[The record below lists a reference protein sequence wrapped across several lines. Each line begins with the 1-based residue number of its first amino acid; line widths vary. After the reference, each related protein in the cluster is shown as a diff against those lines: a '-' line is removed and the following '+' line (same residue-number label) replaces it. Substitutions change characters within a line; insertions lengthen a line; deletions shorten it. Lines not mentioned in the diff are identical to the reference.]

1 MGAAMALPPL
11 TEALQ
16 PLLES
21 LDEALHQRDR
31 ERRAGP
37 AGRRPVQV
45 LYGGAHLFKPG
56 APARMGT
63 LARAALET
71 YAPDG
76 PTYAHALGL
85 SLSPSQSAD
94 LRKRVIAKL
103 TSEPVEDFRIDF
115 EDGYGVRP
123 DEEEDAHAESA
134 GIALEQ
140 SRREG
145 SLPPFIG
152 VRLKPF
158 TGQAARRA
166 LRTLERLGAQLTG
179 EPIPGFALTA
189 PKVVLPI
196 QVEMLRRSA
205 EALEHRLGWPAGAI
219 ALELMVE
226 TPSALISLDGKF
238 GILSLVEAA
247 GGRCRSVHVGPYD
260 LTSALG
266 ISGANQWLG
275 HPSVELVRRLL
286 QLALS
291 GTGVTIADGPTTLLP
306 VGPHKEPRNEPE
318 RAANREAVFR
328 AWSRA
333 ADDIRRAYRDGIVQG
348 WDLHPA
354 QLPARYGALFATLR
368 EEIPAATARLRK
380 FLDQAAQATRLGAEF
395 DDAATARGLLTGLRR
410 AVDSGAA
417 TLGEVE
423 TALGHSLEQAAGR
436 LSRGLAP

>member
-16 PLLES
+16 PVLES

-31 ERRAGP
+31 ERCAGP
-37 AGRRPVQV
+37 AGRRPVQI

-56 APARMGT
+56 AAARMGV
-63 LARAALET
+63 LARAALDA

-85 SLSPSQSAD
+85 SLSPTQATD

-103 TSEPVEDFRIDF
+103 DREPVEDLRIDF
-115 EDGYGVRP
+115 EDGYGIRP
-123 DEEEDAHAESA
+123 DEEEDAHAEAA
-134 GIALEQ
+134 GIALEAG
-140 SRREG
+140 RREG
-145 SLPPFIG
+145 TLPPFVG
-152 VRLKPF
+152 LRLKPF
-158 TGQAARRA
+158 SGRTARRA
-166 LRTLERLGAQLTG
+166 LRTLERVGTQLTG
-179 EPIPGFALTA
+179 EPIRGFALTA

-196 QVEMLRRSA
+196 QVELLRRSA
-205 EALEHRLGWPAGAI
+205 EALEHRLGWPGGAI

-226 TPSALISLDGKF
+226 TPSALISLDGKL
-238 GILSLVEAA
+238 GILALVEAA

-266 ISGANQWLG
+266 ISAAHQWLG

-291 GTGVTIADGPTTLLP
+291 GTGVSVADGPTTLLP
-306 VGPHKEPRNEPE
+306 VGPHKEPRNDSE

-328 AWSRA
+328 AWSRT
-333 ADDIRRAYRDGIVQG
+333 ADDVRRAYRDGIIQG

-368 EEIPAATARLRK
+368 EEIPPAAARLRK

-395 DDAATARGLLTGLRR
+395 DDAATARGLLNGLAR
-410 AVDSGAA
+410 AVECGAA
-417 TLGEVE
+417 STSEIE
-423 TALGHSLEQAAGR
+423 TVLGHSLEHARER
-436 LSRGLAP
+436 LGGA

>member
-45 LYGGAHLFKPG
+45 LYGGAHLFRAG
-56 APARMGT
+56 AAARMGT
-63 LARAALET
+63 LARAALDT

-85 SLSPSQSAD
+85 SLSPTQATD
-94 LRKRVIAKL
+94 LRKRVMAKL
-103 TSEPVEDFRIDF
+103 EREPVEDFRIDF
-115 EDGYGVRP
+115 EDGYGIRP
-123 DEEEDAHAESA
+123 EEEEDAHAQAA
-134 GIALEQ
+134 GAALEQ
-140 SRREG
+140 GRRDG
-145 SLPPFIG
+145 TLPPFIG
-152 VRLKPF
+152 LRLKPF
-158 TGQAARRA
+158 SGRSARRA
-166 LRTLERLGAQLTG
+166 LRTLERVGAELAG

-189 PKVVLPI
+189 PKLVVPI
-196 QVEMLRRSA
+196 QVELLRRSA

-226 TPSALISLDGKF
+226 TPSALVSLEGRL
-238 GILSLVEAA
+238 GILALVEAA

-266 ISGANQWLG
+266 ISAAHQWLG

-291 GTGVTIADGPTTLLP
+291 GTGVSVVDGPTTLLP
-306 VGPHKEPRNEPE
+306 VGPHREPRSDAE

-328 AWSRA
+328 AWART
-333 ADDIRRAYRDGIVQG
+333 ADDVRRAYRDGIVQG

-368 EEIPAATARLRK
+368 EEIPGAAARLRQ
-380 FLDQAAQATRLGAEF
+380 FLDQSAQATRLGAEF
-395 DDAATARGLLTGLRR
+395 DDAATARGLLNGLRR
-410 AVDSGAA
+410 AVECGAA
-417 TLGEVE
+417 TTAEIE
-423 TALGHSLEQAAGR
+423 TAMGHSLEHARER
-436 LSRGLAP
+436 LGA

>member
-56 APARMGT
+56 AAARMGT
-63 LARAALET
+63 LARLALDT

-76 PTYAHALGL
+76 PTLAHALGL
-85 SLSPSQSAD
+85 TLSPTQATD

-103 TSEPVEDFRIDF
+103 ENEPVEDLRIDF
-115 EDGYGVRP
+115 EDGYGIRP
-123 DEEEDAHAESA
+123 DEEEDAHADA
-134 GIALEQ
+134 VGVGLEQ
-140 SRREG
+140 GRREG
-145 SLPPFIG
+145 TLPPFVG
-152 VRLKPF
+152 LRLKPY
-158 TGQAARRA
+158 TGRSARRA
-166 LRTLERLGAQLTG
+166 LRTLERVGAQLG
-179 EPIPGFALTA
+179 SQPIPGFALTA

-196 QVEMLRRSA
+196 QVELLRRSA
-205 EALEHRLGWPAGAI
+205 EALEHRLGWPAGSV

-226 TPSALISLDGKF
+226 TPSALISLDGRL
-238 GILSLVEAA
+238 GILALVEAA

-260 LTSALG
+260 MTSALG
-266 ISGANQWLG
+266 ISAAHQWLG

-306 VGPHKEPRNEPE
+306 VGPHREPRTDAE
-318 RAANREAVFR
+318 RSANREAVFR
-328 AWSRA
+328 AWARA

-368 EEIPAATARLRK
+368 EEIAPAAARLRK
-380 FLDQAAQATRLGAEF
+380 FLDQSAQATRLGAEF
-395 DDAATARGLLTGLRR
+395 DDAATARGLLNGLQR
-410 AVDSGAA
+410 AVECGAA
-417 TLGEVE
+417 TSADIE
-423 TALGHSLEQAAGR
+423 TALGHSLAHARER
-436 LSRGLAP
+436 LGG

>member
-56 APARMGT
+56 AAARMGT
-63 LARAALET
+63 LARLALDT

-76 PTYAHALGL
+76 PTLAHALGL
-85 SLSPSQSAD
+85 TLSPTQATD

-103 TSEPVEDFRIDF
+103 ESEPVEDLRIDF
-115 EDGYGVRP
+115 EDGYGIRP
-123 DEEEDAHAESA
+123 DEEEDAHADA
-134 GIALEQ
+134 VGVGLEQ
-140 SRREG
+140 GRREG
-145 SLPPFIG
+145 TLPPFVG
-152 VRLKPF
+152 LRLKPF
-158 TGQAARRA
+158 TGRSARRA
-166 LRTLERLGAQLTG
+166 LRTLERVGAQLG
-179 EPIPGFALTA
+179 SQPVPGFALTA

-196 QVEMLRRSA
+196 QVELLRRSA
-205 EALEHRLGWPAGAI
+205 EALEHRLGWPVGSV

-226 TPSALISLDGKF
+226 TPSALISLDGRL
-238 GILSLVEAA
+238 GILALVEAA

-260 LTSALG
+260 MTSALG
-266 ISGANQWLG
+266 ISAAHQWLG

-306 VGPHKEPRNEPE
+306 VGPHREPRTDAE
-318 RAANREAVFR
+318 RSANREAVFR
-328 AWSRA
+328 AWARA

-368 EEIPAATARLRK
+368 EEIAPAAARLRK
-380 FLDQAAQATRLGAEF
+380 FLDQSAQATRLGAEF
-395 DDAATARGLLTGLRR
+395 DDAATARGLLNGLQR
-410 AVDSGAA
+410 AVECGAA
-417 TLGEVE
+417 TSADIE
-423 TALGHSLEQAAGR
+423 TALGHSLAHARER
-436 LSRGLAP
+436 LGG

>member
-16 PLLES
+16 PVLES
-21 LDEALHQRDR
+21 LDEALHQRER
-31 ERRAGP
+31 ERHVGT

-56 APARMGT
+56 AAARIGQ
-63 LARAALET
+63 LARAALDT

-85 SLSPSQSAD
+85 SLSPAQATD

-103 TSEPVEDFRIDF
+103 EHEPVEDFRIDF

-123 DEEEDAHAESA
+123 DDEEDAHAEAA

-140 SRREG
+140 GRRDG
-145 SLPPFIG
+145 TLPPFVGI
-152 VRLKPF
+152 RLKPF
-158 TGQAARRA
+158 IGGAARRA
-166 LRTLERLGAQLTG
+166 LRTLERVGGQLSG

-196 QVEMLRRSA
+196 QVELLRRSA
-205 EALEHRLGWPAGAI
+205 EALEHRLGWPPGAI

-226 TPSALISLDGKF
+226 TPSALISLDGKL
-238 GILSLVEAA
+238 GILALVESA

-266 ISGANQWLG
+266 ISAANQWLG

-306 VGPHKEPRNEPE
+306 VGPHREPRNDPE

-328 AWSRA
+328 AWSRT
-333 ADDIRRAYRDGIVQG
+333 ADDVRRAYRDGIIQG

-368 EEIPAATARLRK
+368 EEIAPAAARLRK

-395 DDAATARGLLTGLRR
+395 DDAATARGLLNGLRR
-410 AVDSGAA
+410 AVECGAA
-417 TLGEVE
+417 STGEIE
-423 TALGHSLEQAAGR
+423 AALGHSLEHARER
-436 LSRGLAP
+436 LGG

>member
-1 MGAAMALPPL
+1 MALPPL

-21 LDEALHQRDR
+21 LDEALHQRER
-31 ERRAGP
+31 ERQSGP
-37 AGRRPVQV
+37 GGRRPVQV

-56 APARMGT
+56 ASARMGT
-63 LARAALET
+63 LARAALDA

-76 PTYAHALGL
+76 PTFAHALGL
-85 SLSPSQSAD
+85 SLSPTQSTD
-94 LRKRVIAKL
+94 LRKRVVAKL
-103 TSEPVEDFRIDF
+103 ENEPVEDLRIDF

-123 DEEEDAHAESA
+123 DEEEDGHAEAA

-140 SRREG
+140 GRRDG
-145 SLPPFIG
+145 TLPPFIG

-158 TGQAARRA
+158 TGRAARRA
-166 LRTLERLGAQLTG
+166 LRTLERVGTQLGG
-179 EPIPGFALTA
+179 EPIPGFALTS

-205 EALEHRLGWPAGAI
+205 EALEHRLGWPAGTI

-226 TPSALISLDGKF
+226 TPSALISLDGKL
-238 GILSLVEAA
+238 GILALVEAA

-266 ISGANQWLG
+266 ISAANQWLG

-291 GTGVTIADGPTTLLP
+291 GTGVTVADGPTTLLP
-306 VGPHKEPRNEPE
+306 VGPYREPRTDPE

-328 AWSRA
+328 AWSRT
-333 ADDIRRAYRDGIVQG
+333 ADDVRRAYRDGIIQG

-368 EEIPAATARLRK
+368 EEIAPAVVRLRK

-395 DDAATARGLLTGLRR
+395 DDAATARGLLNGLRR
-410 AVDSGAA
+410 AAECGAA
-417 TLGEVE
+417 STAEIE
-423 TALGHSLEQAAGR
+423 TALGHSLEHAQER
-436 LSRGLAP
+436 LGG

>member
-21 LDEALHQRDR
+21 LDEALHQRER
-31 ERRAGP
+31 ERRAGTG
-37 AGRRPVQV
+37 GRRPVQV

-56 APARMGT
+56 AAARIGQ
-63 LARAALET
+63 LARAALDT

-85 SLSPSQSAD
+85 SLSPAQSAD

-103 TSEPVEDFRIDF
+103 EHEPVEDYRIDF
-115 EDGYGVRP
+115 EDGYGIRP
-123 DEEEDAHAESA
+123 DDEEDAHAEAA

-140 SRREG
+140 GRRDG

-158 TGQAARRA
+158 SGGAARRA
-166 LRTLERLGAQLTG
+166 LRTLERVGAGLSG

-196 QVEMLRRSA
+196 QVELLRRSA
-205 EALEHRLGWPAGAI
+205 EALEHRLGWAPGAI

-226 TPSALISLDGKF
+226 TPSALISLDGKL
-238 GILSLVEAA
+238 GILALVEAA

-266 ISGANQWLG
+266 ISAANQWLG

-291 GTGVTIADGPTTLLP
+291 GTGVTVADGPTTLLP
-306 VGPHKEPRNEPE
+306 VGPHREPRNDPE

-328 AWSRA
+328 AWSRT
-333 ADDIRRAYRDGIVQG
+333 ADDVRRAYRDGIIQG

-368 EEIPAATARLRK
+368 EEIAPAAARLRK

-395 DDAATARGLLTGLRR
+395 DDAATARGLLNGLRR
-410 AVDSGAA
+410 AVDCGAA
-417 TLGEVE
+417 STAEIE
-423 TALGHSLEQAAGR
+423 TAVGHSLEHARER
-436 LSRGLAP
+436 LGT

>member
-21 LDEALHQRDR
+21 LDEALHQRER
-31 ERRAGP
+31 ERHVGTV
-37 AGRRPVQV
+37 GRRPVQV

-56 APARMGT
+56 AAARIGQ
-63 LARAALET
+63 LARAALDT

-85 SLSPSQSAD
+85 SLSPAQATD

-103 TSEPVEDFRIDF
+103 EHEPVEDFRIDF

-123 DEEEDAHAESA
+123 DDEEDAHAEAA

-140 SRREG
+140 GRRDG
-145 SLPPFIG
+145 TLPPFIG

-158 TGQAARRA
+158 SGGAARRA
-166 LRTLERLGAQLTG
+166 LRTLERVGAHLGPD
-179 EPIPGFALTA
+179 PIPGFALTA

-196 QVEMLRRSA
+196 QVELLRRSA
-205 EALEHRLGWPAGAI
+205 EALEHRLAWPQGAI

-226 TPSALISLDGKF
+226 TPSALISLDGRL
-238 GILSLVEAA
+238 GILALVEAA

-266 ISGANQWLG
+266 ISAANQWLG

-306 VGPHKEPRNEPE
+306 VGPHREPRNDSE

-328 AWSRA
+328 AWSRT
-333 ADDIRRAYRDGIVQG
+333 ADDVRRAYRDGIIQG

-368 EEIPAATARLRK
+368 EEIAPAAARLRK

-395 DDAATARGLLTGLRR
+395 DDAATARGLLNGLRR
-410 AVDSGAA
+410 AVECGAA
-417 TLGEVE
+417 STGEIE
-423 TALGHSLEQAAGR
+423 AALGHSLEHARER
-436 LSRGLAP
+436 LGG

>member
-1 MGAAMALPPL
+1 MALPPL

-31 ERRAGP
+31 ERQAGP

-56 APARMGT
+56 ASARLGT
-63 LARAALET
+63 LARAALDT

-76 PTYAHALGL
+76 PTFAHALGL
-85 SLSPSQSAD
+85 SLTPTQATD
-94 LRKRVIAKL
+94 LRNRVIAKL
-103 TSEPVEDFRIDF
+103 EREPVEDLRIDF

-123 DEEEDAHAESA
+123 DEEEDAHAGAA
-134 GIALEQ
+134 GVALEQ
-140 SRREG
+140 GRREG
-145 SLPPFIG
+145 TLPPFIG

-158 TGQAARRA
+158 AGRTARRA
-166 LRTLERLGAQLTG
+166 LRTLELLGGQLG
-179 EPIPGFALTA
+179 MEPVPGFALTA

-196 QVEMLRRSA
+196 QVELLRRSA
-205 EALEHRLGWPAGAI
+205 EALEHRLGWSAGAI

-226 TPSALISLDGKF
+226 TPSALVSLDGRI
-238 GILSLVEAA
+238 GILALVEAA

-266 ISGANQWLG
+266 ISAAHQWLG

-286 QLALS
+286 QLALT
-291 GTGVTIADGPTTLLP
+291 GTGVTVVDGPTRLLP
-306 VGPHKEPRNEPE
+306 VGPHREPKSDGE
-318 RAANREAVFR
+318 RAANREAVVR
-328 AWSRA
+328 AWART
-333 ADDIRRAYRDGIVQG
+333 ADDVRRAYRDGIVQG

-368 EEIPAATARLRK
+368 EEIAPAAARLRQ

-395 DDAATARGLLTGLRR
+395 DDAATARGLLNGLRR
-410 AVDSGAA
+410 AVECGAA
-417 TLGEVE
+417 TTSEIE
-423 TALGHSLEQAAGR
+423 TALGHPLQQAGSR
-436 LSRGLAP
+436 LGS

>member
-1 MGAAMALPPL
+1 MALPPL

-21 LDEALHQRDR
+21 LDESLHQRDR
-31 ERRAGP
+31 ERFAGP

-45 LYGGAHLFKPG
+45 LYGGAHLFKAG
-56 APARMGT
+56 AAARMGQ
-63 LARAALET
+63 LARAALDS

-85 SLSPSQSAD
+85 SLGPTQATD
-94 LRKRVIAKL
+94 LRRLVMAKL
-103 TSEPVEDFRIDF
+103 EREPVEDLRIDF
-115 EDGYGVRP
+115 EDGYGIRP
-123 DEEEDAHAESA
+123 DEEEDTHAEAA
-134 GIALEQ
+134 GIALEHG
-140 SRREG
+140 RREG
-145 SLPPFIG
+145 TLPPFIG
-152 VRLKPF
+152 VRIKPF
-158 TGQAARRA
+158 NGRVARRA
-166 LRTLERLGAQLTG
+166 LRTLERIGAQLG
-179 EPIPGFALTA
+179 PEPIPGFALTV

-205 EALEHRLGWPAGAI
+205 EALEHRLGWPAGAV

-226 TPSALISLDGKF
+226 TPSALISLDGRL
-238 GILSLVEAA
+238 GILALVEAA

-266 ISGANQWLG
+266 ISAANQWLG

-291 GTGVTIADGPTTLLP
+291 GTGVTVADGPTTLLP
-306 VGPHKEPRNEPE
+306 VGPHREPRTDAE

-328 AWSRA
+328 AWART
-333 ADDIRRAYRDGIVQG
+333 ADDVRRAYRDGIVQG

-368 EEIPAATARLRK
+368 EEIPGAAARLRQ

-395 DDAATARGLLTGLRR
+395 DDAATARGLLNGLRR
-410 AVDSGAA
+410 AVECGAA
-417 TLGEVE
+417 TTEEIE
-423 TALGHSLEQAAGR
+423 TALGHSLQHARER
-436 LSRGLAP
+436 LGG

>member
-1 MGAAMALPPL
+1 MALPPL

-21 LDEALHQRDR
+21 LDESLHQRDR
-31 ERRAGP
+31 ERQAGP

-45 LYGGAHLFKPG
+45 LYGGAQLFKPG
-56 APARMGT
+56 AVARLGT
-63 LARAALET
+63 LARAALDT

-76 PTYAHALGL
+76 PTFAHALGL
-85 SLSPSQSAD
+85 SLTPTQATD

-103 TSEPVEDFRIDF
+103 EREPVEDLRIDF

-123 DEEEDAHAESA
+123 DEEEDGHAGAA
-134 GIALEQ
+134 GVVLEQ
-140 SRREG
+140 GRRDG
-145 SLPPFIG
+145 TLPPFIG

-158 TGQAARRA
+158 AGRTARRA
-166 LRTLERLGAQLTG
+166 LRTLELLGGQLG
-179 EPIPGFALTA
+179 EPIAGFAITA

-196 QVEMLRRSA
+196 QVELLRRSA
-205 EALEHRLGWPAGAI
+205 EALEHRLGWAAGSI

-226 TPSALISLDGKF
+226 TPSALISLDGRL
-238 GILSLVEAA
+238 GILALVEAA

-266 ISGANQWLG
+266 ISAAHQWLG

-286 QLALS
+286 QLALT
-291 GTGVTIADGPTTLLP
+291 GTGVTVVDGPTRLLP
-306 VGPHKEPRNEPE
+306 VGPHREPRSDAE

-328 AWSRA
+328 AWART
-333 ADDIRRAYRDGIVQG
+333 ADDVRRAYRDGIVQG

-368 EEIPAATARLRK
+368 EEIPPAAARLRQ

-395 DDAATARGLLTGLRR
+395 DDAATARGLLNGLRR
-410 AVDSGAA
+410 AVECGAA
-417 TLGEVE
+417 T
-423 TALGHSLEQAAGR
+423 TAEIEAVLGHTLEHAGER
-436 LSRGLAP
+436 LGG

>member
-21 LDEALHQRDR
+21 LDEALHQRER

-37 AGRRPVQV
+37 AGRRPIQV
-45 LYGGAHLFKPG
+45 LYGGAHLYRPG
-56 APARMGT
+56 AAARMGV
-63 LARAALET
+63 LARAALDA

-76 PTYAHALGL
+76 PTFAHALGV
-85 SLSPSQSAD
+85 SLSPAQSTD

-103 TSEPVEDFRIDF
+103 EREPVEDLRIDF

-123 DEEEDAHAESA
+123 DAEEDTHADAIGTS
-134 GIALEQ
+134 LEQ
-140 SRREG
+140 GRREG
-145 SLPPFIG
+145 TLPPFIG
-152 VRLKPF
+152 IRLKPF
-158 TGQAARRA
+158 SGQAARRA
-166 LRTLERLGAQLTG
+166 LRTLERVGAQLTG
-179 EPIPGFALTA
+179 EPLPGFALTA

-196 QVEMLRRSA
+196 QVELLRRSA
-205 EALEHRLGWPAGAI
+205 EALEHRLGWPPGAV

-226 TPSALISLDGKF
+226 TPSALVSLDGKL
-238 GILSLVEAA
+238 GILALVDAA

-266 ISGANQWLG
+266 ISAANQWLG
-275 HPSVELVRRLL
+275 HPTVELVHRLL

-306 VGPHKEPRNEPE
+306 VGPYREPRNDSE

-328 AWSRA
+328 AWART
-333 ADDIRRAYRDGIVQG
+333 ADDVRRAYRDGIVQG

-354 QLPARYGALFATLR
+354 QLPARYGALFAALR
-368 EEIPAATARLRK
+368 EEI
-380 FLDQAAQATRLGAEF
+380 
-395 DDAATARGLLTGLRR
+395 
-410 AVDSGAA
+410 
-417 TLGEVE
+417 
-423 TALGHSLEQAAGR
+423 AAGGGPASQASSTR
-436 LSRGLAP
+436 RRRPRGWEPSSTTRPRPEGC

>member
-21 LDEALHQRDR
+21 LDEALHQRER
-31 ERRAGP
+31 ERRAGTG
-37 AGRRPVQV
+37 GRRPVQV

-56 APARMGT
+56 AAARIGQ
-63 LARAALET
+63 LARAALDT

-85 SLSPSQSAD
+85 SLSPAQSTD

-103 TSEPVEDFRIDF
+103 EHEPMEDYRIDF
-115 EDGYGVRP
+115 EDGYGIRP
-123 DEEEDAHAESA
+123 DDEEDAHAEAA

-140 SRREG
+140 GRRDG

-158 TGQAARRA
+158 SGGAARRA
-166 LRTLERLGAQLTG
+166 LRTLERVGAGLSG

-196 QVEMLRRSA
+196 QVELLRRSA
-205 EALEHRLGWPAGAI
+205 EALEHRLGWAPGAI

-226 TPSALISLDGKF
+226 TPSALISLDGKL
-238 GILSLVEAA
+238 GILALVEAA

-266 ISGANQWLG
+266 ISAANQWLG

-291 GTGVTIADGPTTLLP
+291 GTGVTVADGPTTLLP
-306 VGPHKEPRNEPE
+306 VGPHREPRNDPE

-328 AWSRA
+328 AWSRT
-333 ADDIRRAYRDGIVQG
+333 ADDVRRAYRDGIIQG

-368 EEIPAATARLRK
+368 EEIAPAAARLRK

-395 DDAATARGLLTGLRR
+395 DDAATARGLLNGLRR
-410 AVDSGAA
+410 AVDCGAA
-417 TLGEVE
+417 STAEIE
-423 TALGHSLEQAAGR
+423 TAVGHSLEHARER
-436 LSRGLAP
+436 LGG

>member
-16 PLLES
+16 PVLET
-21 LDEALHQRDR
+21 LDEALHQRER

-37 AGRRPVQV
+37 GGRRPVQV
-45 LYGGAHLFKPG
+45 LYGGAHLFKP
-56 APARMGT
+56 AAAARMGS
-63 LARAALET
+63 LARAALDA

-85 SLSPSQSAD
+85 SLSPTQSAD
-94 LRKRVIAKL
+94 LRKRVVAKL
-103 TSEPVEDFRIDF
+103 EREPVEDLRIDF
-115 EDGYGVRP
+115 EDGYGIRP
-123 DEEEDAHAESA
+123 DEEEDAHAEAA

-140 SRREG
+140 GRRDG

-152 VRLKPF
+152 IRLKPF
-158 TGQAARRA
+158 SGRAARRA
-166 LRTLERLGAQLTG
+166 LRTLERVGAQLG
-179 EPIPGFALTA
+179 REPVPGFALTA

-196 QVEMLRRSA
+196 QVELLRRSA
-205 EALEHRLGWPAGAI
+205 EAMEHRLGWPAGAI

-226 TPSALISLDGKF
+226 TPAALVSLDGKL
-238 GILSLVEAA
+238 GILALVEAA

-266 ISGANQWLG
+266 ISAANQWLG

-306 VGPHKEPRNEPE
+306 VGPHREPRNDSE

-328 AWSRA
+328 AWSRT
-333 ADDIRRAYRDGIVQG
+333 ADDVRRAYRDGIIQG

-368 EEIPAATARLRK
+368 EEIAPAAARLRK

-395 DDAATARGLLTGLRR
+395 DDAATARGLLNGLRR
-410 AVDSGAA
+410 AVECGAA
-417 TLGEVE
+417 STAEIE
-423 TALGHSLEQAAGR
+423 TALGHSLEHARER
-436 LSRGLAP
+436 LGG

>member
-1 MGAAMALPPL
+1 MALPPL

-21 LDEALHQRDR
+21 LDEALHQRER

-56 APARMGT
+56 AVARMGA
-63 LARAALET
+63 LARAALEA

-85 SLSPSQSAD
+85 SLTPTQATD
-94 LRKRVIAKL
+94 LRARVMAKL
-103 TSEPVEDFRIDF
+103 EHEPLEDLRIDF
-115 EDGYGVRP
+115 EDGYGLRP
-123 DEEEDAHAESA
+123 EEEEDAHAEAA
-134 GIALEQ
+134 GTVLEQ
-140 SRREG
+140 GRRDG
-145 SLPPFIG
+145 TLPPFVGI
-152 VRLKPF
+152 RLKPF
-158 TGQAARRA
+158 SGRSARRA
-166 LRTLERLGAQLTG
+166 LRTLEQVGAQLGG

-196 QVEMLRRSA
+196 QVELLRRSA

-226 TPSALISLDGKF
+226 TPSALVSLDGRL
-238 GILSLVEAA
+238 GILALVEAA

-266 ISGANQWLG
+266 ISAAHQWLG

-291 GTGVTIADGPTTLLP
+291 GTGVSVVDGPTRLLP
-306 VGPHKEPRNEPE
+306 VGPHREPRNDTE

-328 AWSRA
+328 AWART
-333 ADDIRRAYRDGIVQG
+333 ADDVRRAYRDGIVQG
-348 WDLHPA
+348 WDLHPV

-368 EEIPAATARLRK
+368 EEIPPAAARLRQ

-395 DDAATARGLLTGLRR
+395 DDAATARGLLNGLRR
-410 AVDSGAA
+410 AVESGAA
-417 TLGEVE
+417 TTTEIE
-423 TALGHSLEQAAGR
+423 TALGHSLEHAASR
-436 LSRGLAP
+436 LGG

>member
-45 LYGGAHLFKPG
+45 LYGGAHLFRAG
-56 APARMGT
+56 AAARMGT
-63 LARAALET
+63 LARAALDT

-85 SLSPSQSAD
+85 SLSPTQATD
-94 LRKRVIAKL
+94 LRKRVMAKL
-103 TSEPVEDFRIDF
+103 EREPVEDFRIDF
-115 EDGYGVRP
+115 EDGYGIRP
-123 DEEEDAHAESA
+123 DEEEDAHAQAA
-134 GIALEQ
+134 GAALEQ
-140 SRREG
+140 GRRDG
-145 SLPPFIG
+145 TLPPFIG
-152 VRLKPF
+152 LRLKPF
-158 TGQAARRA
+158 SGRSARRA
-166 LRTLERLGAQLTG
+166 LKTLERVGAELAG

-189 PKVVLPI
+189 PKLVVPI
-196 QVEMLRRSA
+196 QVELLRRSA

-226 TPSALISLDGKF
+226 TPSALVSLEGRL
-238 GILSLVEAA
+238 GILALVEAA

-266 ISGANQWLG
+266 ISAAHQWLG

-291 GTGVTIADGPTTLLP
+291 GTGVSVVDGPTTLLP
-306 VGPHKEPRNEPE
+306 VGPHREPRSDAE

-328 AWSRA
+328 AWART
-333 ADDIRRAYRDGIVQG
+333 ADDVRRAYRDGIVQG

-368 EEIPAATARLRK
+368 EEIPGAAARLRQ
-380 FLDQAAQATRLGAEF
+380 FLDQSAQATRLGAAF
-395 DDAATARGLLTGLRR
+395 DDAATARGLLNGLRR
-410 AVDSGAA
+410 AVECGAA
-417 TLGEVE
+417 TTAEIE
-423 TALGHSLEQAAGR
+423 TAMGHSLEHARER
-436 LSRGLAP
+436 LGA